1 MHPEK
6 ESILILNKID
16 LVGQKKQIFELIA
29 QLTDGQLNGIKFD
42 IRDTRP
48 VSLEKELEKIY
59 LNTAKKLNLKLES
72 SEEEKDAV
80 KLLSELR
87 ECENKLFNCPEYL
100 EMFDKETAIEEEG
113 KSDEKSLLAQK
124 LEEKRISLE
133 KLTNAAET
141 SDTIPYKS
149 VNDITSQEFK
159 KDLME
164 TTDWH
169 LYYKKLNK
177 LDLLVRDRKAWQNF
191 NQVFMISAKTNDG
204 VDDLKVNFLS

>member
-1 MHPEK
+1 
-6 ESILILNKID
+6 
-16 LVGQKKQIFELIA
+16 
-29 QLTDGQLNGIKFD
+29 
-42 IRDTRP
+42 
-48 VSLEKELEKIY
+48 
-59 LNTAKKLNLKLES
+59 
-72 SEEEKDAV
+72 
-80 KLLSELR
+80 
-87 ECENKLFNCPEYL
+87 
-100 EMFDKETAIEEEG
+100 MFDKETAIEEEG